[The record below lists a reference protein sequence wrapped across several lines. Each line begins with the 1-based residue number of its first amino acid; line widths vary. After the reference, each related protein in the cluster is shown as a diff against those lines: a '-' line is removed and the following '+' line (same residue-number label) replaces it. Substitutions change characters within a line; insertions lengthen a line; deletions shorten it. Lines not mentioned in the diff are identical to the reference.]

1 MLKKRLI
8 LLIALLLGL
17 FSALMVYRYLQQ
29 GSGMVNEQELVPI
42 VVAAKDIQPK
52 ERITADQVE
61 VKKVPRE
68 MAHYEATARLD
79 QVVGFFAK
87 DGILSGE
94 QILGPKLIKGF
105 EDYGI
110 VIKIPVGYRAMT
122 VPVDQ
127 VVSVAGFIRPGD
139 YVDVVAGFN
148 EMIMGENIA
157 RVILQNVLVLATD
170 QDLSEDK
177 RDPVVELKTVTV
189 AVTLDEAERLALAL
203 DQGKVRIVLRPI
215 ESKEV
220 EPTNPVTAAK
230 LLEEMKK
237 DQPKTAIRPV
247 SKSTTRKTTTTTSR
261 TQPAQPSAVIQPKPV
276 PITQSS
282 SQVTVTEEV
291 KEEIY
296 VVEVIRGTKRETVSL
311 DQEAAGE
318 IEAGKEGENQ

>member
-1 MLKKRLI
+1 M
-8 LLIALLLGL
+8 
-17 FSALMVYRYLQQ
+17 
-29 GSGMVNEQELVPI
+29 VPI
-42 VVAAKDIQPK
+42 VVATKDIKPK

-61 VKKVPRE
+61 VKKVPEE
-68 MAHYEATARLD
+68 MAHFEAAARLD

-87 DGILSGE
+87 DAILSGE
-94 QILGPKLIKGF
+94 QILVPKLIKGF

-110 VIKIPVGYRAMT
+110 VIKIPAGYRAMT

-148 EMIMGENIA
+148 EMVMGENIA

-189 AVTLDEAERLALAL
+189 AVTLEEAEKLALAL

-215 ESKEV
+215 ESTEV
-220 EPTNPVTAAK
+220 EPTDPLTAQQMLK
-230 LLEEMKK
+230 EMKK
-237 DQPKTAIRPV
+237 DQPETVVKPV
-247 SKSTTRKTTTTTSR
+247 SKTTARKTTTTSR
-261 TQPAQPSAVIQPKPV
+261 PTQPVKQTIVPPPAVVQEPAK
-276 PITQSS
+276 
-282 SQVTVTEEV
+282 VTITEEV

-296 VVEVIRGTKRETVSL
+296 VVEVIRGTKRETVTI
-311 DQEAAGE
+311 DEE
-318 IEAGKEGENQ
+318 TDPETVDGKEGENQ